1 MENNDNNY
9 NNYNNDI
16 IIDMTN
22 APPPTSPTRPTST
35 STSTNTNTNTNTNT
49 YSNNIYGLQQD
60 VDIPLYDTDNS
71 NNSNNG
77 INILQSVCNFL
88 KKYLP
93 NSITNEA
100 EQYA

>member
-1 MENNDNNY
+1 MD
-9 NNYNNDI
+9 NNDI

-35 STSTNTNTNTNTNT
+35 STNTNTNTNT

-71 NNSNNG
+71 NNSNNSNSNNG